1 MVSSSKINLNIASIR
16 NELSS
21 DGLRLAPGETKILEA
36 TENLT
41 TGYSWYL
48 IGDPI
53 VGFTIEH
60 EHRKPETLPG

>member
-1 MVSSSKINLNIASIR
+1 MNIASIR